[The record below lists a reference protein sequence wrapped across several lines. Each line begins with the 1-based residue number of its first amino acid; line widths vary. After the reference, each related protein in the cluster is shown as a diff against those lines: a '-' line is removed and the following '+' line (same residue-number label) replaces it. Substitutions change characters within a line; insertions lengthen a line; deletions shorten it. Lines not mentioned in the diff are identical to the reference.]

1 MALVLAGS
9 ALLGVGLV
17 LKLITPGQRR
27 RDPRVAAYVKASN
40 VALTA
45 ISALGVVLLLV
56 GALTLL

>member
-9 ALLGVGLV
+9 ILLGMGLV
-17 LKLITPGQRR
+17 LRVITPGQRR
-27 RDPRVAAYVKASN
+27 RDPRVAAYVKASG

-45 ISALGVVLLLV
+45 MSVLGVVPLLV